1 VKWFKHAFAIDS
13 PDQIKLNESSELLSK
28 INFRNSR
35 LGSLIVTSR
44 PSLENN
50 ESAQL
55 TSLLRGY
62 FDQIRNCLEV
72 NRPQAAGLNRSMWQT
87 YRWIDIRCR
96 RSSEKS
102 SKASVRTRVGA
113 LDASHLSGERAP
125 GLPETR
131 DRVVVPGPAQTP
143 AIATREFATLAS
155 GCQRYSRMISMG
167 ASAGASSKDVSKC
180 LSRHGYLLGFSYVG
194 CLPQPPSYTSAH
206 K

>member
-1 VKWFKHAFAIDS
+1 MKWFKHAFAIDS

-55 TSLLRGY
+55 TPLLRGY

-102 SKASVRTRVGA
+102 SKASVRRVLA
-113 LDASHLSGERAP
+113 RWTQATYQVSER
-125 GLPETR
+125 
-131 DRVVVPGPAQTP
+131 PACRKL
-143 AIATREFATLAS
+143 AT
-155 GCQRYSRMISMG
+155 
-167 ASAGASSKDVSKC
+167 ASSC
-180 LSRHGYLLGFSYVG
+180 QG
-194 CLPQPPSYTSAH
+194 PH
-206 K
+206 KPLQ